1 MASDDSELDSQKA
14 NDLSVIGVYWN
25 LSEIIAV
32 VETEEFLTDAKDV
45 LSVDEHDALIVYL
58 AHNPEEGDL
67 IPGTG
72 GLRKLRWAARGKG
85 KRGGSRVIYYFHNL
99 AVPLF
104 LMAIFAKNVQADLTP
119 KEKKALVRQLG
130 ALRMDWKEGKRK

>member
-1 MASDDSELDSQKA
+1 VIALTDVLVASDDSELDSQKA

-58 AHNPEEGDL
+58 AHNPEAGDR

-104 LMAIFAKNVQADLTP
+104 
-119 KEKKALVRQLG
+119 
-130 ALRMDWKEGKRK
+130 